1 MAINVNK
8 ISLNGA
14 SFETRPYAYCST
26 AASTAAK
33 AVTLIGFE
41 YFPGASIIVKFT
53 YANTAS
59 SPTLNVN
66 SQGAKS
72 IRYNGAALTSAQ
84 YWSAGAVIEFV
95 YDGSYFNVIGSVKDN
110 NTTYTEGA
118 GIAFSGTTINHA
130 DTNTNISS
138 DTSYGPTAN
147 VSGTD
152 GTTVKIPQI
161 TLDQFG
167 HVKSV
172 TERTYTSK
180 DTVDKELITFTSSS
194 QSLQPNKYY
203 RLGTTLR
210 SVTITLASPSN
221 VNVLNHYFVEIP
233 CNNTSVTF
241 PSSVVWGNDDPPT
254 WENGYIYQISIIN
267 NLGTW
272 QKFSS

>member
-8 ISLNGA
+8 ISLNGT
-14 SFETRPYAYCST
+14 SFETRPYATCST
-26 AASTAAK
+26 SASTAAK
-33 AVTLIGFE
+33 TVSLTDFE
-41 YFPGASIIVKFT
+41 YFQGASIIVKFT

-66 SQGAKS
+66 SKGAKS
-72 IRYNGAALTSAQ
+72 IRYNGSALPNTQ
-84 YWSAGAVIEFV
+84 YWNAGALVEFV
-95 YDGSYFNVIGSVKDN
+95 YDGSYFNIIGSVKDN
-110 NTTYTEGA
+110 SAAYTEGT
-118 GIAFSGTTINHA
+118 GITISSGTISHA
-130 DTNTNISS
+130 DTNTNITS

-147 VSGTD
+147 VTGTN

-194 QSLQPNKYY
+194 QALQPNKYY
-203 RLGTTLR
+203 RLGTTLS